1 MSNISTTEHP
11 IYSVSQLT
19 REVRTLLE
27 LSFATTWVEGEI
39 SNLRDPGSG
48 HLYFSLKDAS
58 AQVRCAMFR
67 MRAGALGF
75 RPKDGMHVLL
85 RGKISLYEERG
96 DFQLIVDFMEETGD
110 GALKRAFEILK
121 QRLDKEGLFATE
133 HKKSLPRL
141 PHCIGVITSPTGAAI
156 RDILSVLR
164 RRFAKI
170 PVVIYPTLVQGS
182 EAAPKIAQALALAN
196 RDGRCDVLLLARGGG
211 SLEDLWPFN
220 EEIVAR
226 AIFASQIPVVSGIG
240 HEIDFTIA
248 DLVADQRAAT
258 PSAAAEL
265 VSPDAS
271 DWLMTLHKIYLRLAQ
286 AARVVLRH
294 TDLVLQ
300 SLEKRL
306 PHPLRRLQD
315 QAQHLDGLEQ
325 RLRLAYQHMLK
336 HKLAA
341 LAQLSVRLQRH
352 SPAQQILVFST
363 RCEALSQQLRMG
375 MQHQLIKARQSL
387 EQLMRALDG
396 VSPLNTLQRGYAIVM
411 QDGKIVDDA
420 GRIQVGDKVCARL
433 AKGQLECVVEQIEIG
448 PKPRLVKAL
457 T

>member
-1 MSNISTTEHP
+1 MQNFSTP
-11 IYSVSQLT
+11 DGLIYSVSQLT

-67 MRAGALGF
+67 LRAGTLGF

-110 GALKRAFEILK
+110 GALRRAFELLK
-121 QRLDKEGLFATE
+121 QRLALEGLFAIE
-133 HKKSLPRL
+133 RKKPLPKL
-141 PHCIGVITSPTGAAI
+141 PQCIGVVTSPTGAAI

-164 RRFAKI
+164 RRFAAI
-170 PVVIYPTLVQGS
+170 PVVIYPTLVQGN
-182 EAAPKIAQALALAN
+182 EAAGKIAQALALAN

-226 AIFASQIPVVSGIG
+226 AVFESVIPVVSGIG

-265 VSPDAS
+265 VSPDMS
-271 DWLMTLHKIYLRLAQ
+271 DWATMLHRIYLRLTQ
-286 AARVVLRH
+286 AIRMVLRH
-294 TDLVLQ
+294 TDLVVQGLG
-300 SLEKRL
+300 KRL
-306 PHPLRRLQD
+306 PHPVRRLQD
-315 QAQHLDGLEQ
+315 QAQHVDGLEQ
-325 RLRLAYQHMLK
+325 RLCLAYQHMLR

-341 LAQLSVRLQRH
+341 LAQLSARLQRH
-352 SPAQQILVFST
+352 SPAQQVLVFF
-363 RCEALSQQLRMG
+363 
-375 MQHQLIKARQSL
+375 HSL
-387 EQLMRALDG
+387 
-396 VSPLNTLQRGYAIVM
+396 
-411 QDGKIVDDA
+411 
-420 GRIQVGDKVCARL
+420 
-433 AKGQLECVVEQIEIG
+433 
-448 PKPRLVKAL
+448 
-457 T
+457 